1 MDPLTVSV
9 VAGVVDKFLG
19 EAATEAGRSAWAGLV
34 RLVRSAFPE
43 RAAVA
48 DAAERLA
55 PGGMG
60 TVAVPDQGAVIDLSA
75 ELVTLAR
82 GDAGFEGA
90 LREWLYQA
98 RTLSVEGDVTSNIIG
113 DVATVNGP
121 VVQARDTG
129 TINISFG

>member
-1 MDPLTVSV
+1 MSGRRSPVRSGLVDPLTVSV

-34 RLVRSAFPE
+34 RLVRTAFPE

-48 DAAERLA
+48 EAAESLA
-55 PGGMG
+55 PGAIGTG

-90 LREWLYQA
+90 LREWLD
-98 RTLSVEGDVTSNIIG
+98 R
-113 DVATVNGP
+113 
-121 VVQARDTG
+121 
-129 TINISFG
+129 